1 MKVIKQMSS
10 TKCCECG
17 KNSIHSFKI
26 VFGNTDEKT
35 ICYPCLCKL
44 GNIILDVYNG
54 ESSYTK

>member
-26 VFGNTDEKT
+26 VFGNTDEKNNMLSLSMR
-35 ICYPCLCKL
+35 I
-44 GNIILDVYNG
+44 G
-54 ESSYTK
+54 